1 LYYRE
6 CIIGTEKELCYRLKK
21 ENRNKIFYPVPN
33 AVCRAM
39 KMITLEKVLRSLESL
54 EPRIE
59 LSREVINKAK
69 NPLERMVEIGRQ
81 D

>member
-1 LYYRE
+1 
-6 CIIGTEKELCYRLKK
+6 
-21 ENRNKIFYPVPN
+21 
-33 AVCRAM
+33 
-39 KMITLEKVLRSLESL
+39 MITLEKVLRSLESL